1 MKSLNDL
8 FGEQL
13 FFIKAKL
20 LKNYYEL
27 KHAEETI
34 GSMEVKGIFN
44 NKAYVK
50 IFDKEYVFIQ
60 ASFWRSILEIKEKRK
75 EISFASYNSKLFRDY
90 GFIDLPMGESLKVT
104 FSFFNSNFDL
114 KNSMG
119 EILIQYSNKF
129 PFKSRTDISIE
140 KKSQILEK
148 YPCVILIPLFAKLVR
163 SKNSRVV

>member
-1 MKSLNDL
+1 MKSINDL

-13 FFIKAKL
+13 FFTKPKL

-27 KHAEETI
+27 KHGEDTI

-50 IFDKEYVFIQ
+50 IFDKEYIFIQ
-60 ASFWRSILEIKEKRK
+60 ASFWRSLLEIKEKGK
-75 EISFASYNSKLFRDY
+75 EVSFASFNSKLFKDY
-90 GFIDLPMGESLKVT
+90 GFINLPMGESLKVT

-114 KNSMG
+114 RNSFG

-140 KKSQILEK
+140 KKSQVLEK
-148 YPCVILIPLFAKLVR
+148 YPWVIFIPFFVRLQR
-163 SKNSRVV
+163 SKNSRAI